1 MKRLLRPLR
10 ILVHGLA
17 VALIASKASAQPTD
31 NTFRIALTAAPPSK
45 GNPLSTIGT
54 TPQLF
59 WTAIYDRLVDIDND
73 GNVVPQL
80 AEKWEPVSE
89 TEWHFHLRDDVVFSN
104 GEPLTAETV
113 KVAFDMTREDAINAS
128 TWFRIAD
135 QYPRVEVID
144 ELTVAFHTELPNAMA
159 PRYLSAFFVVPSG
172 ILKDQGIAG
181 LINEPVGS
189 GPFVV
194 DDWAADRV
202 LMSRNA
208 TSWRPPKVDAMEAR
222 FVPESSARVQALL
235 TGEVDAAVS
244 ISPDQIDRLE
254 AAGHRSVT
262 RNPTRIIVFA
272 LKANDPESPF
282 ADERVRKAFN
292 FAVNKEIITEVLL
305 GGFVE
310 PATQGATPFSVGY
323 IEGLNPYPY
332 DPDRARALLEEAGY
346 EDGVSFTIE
355 SVSGTLPN
363 DTAILQQIASDVA
376 RVGMTMDVQL
386 LTYPQLLQRTLLGE
400 LGGDGFLMDFT
411 NRYAD
416 ALRGVLNTNHTCRGP
431 GESWFCDDKIQ
442 PVIDLAE
449 RTFDLAERTR
459 LTEQVVRYYADVAQS
474 LFLFPALGLDG
485 VHKRVTVWE
494 PMNDRF
500 MYDRIELD
508 GGR

>member
-1 MKRLLRPLR
+1 MTVTPLSLRP
-10 ILVHGLA
+10 VLA
-17 VALIASKASAQPTD
+17 VLAFFLICWSAPTLAD
-31 NTFRIALTAAPPSK
+31 STFRIALTAAPPSK
-45 GNPLSTIGT
+45 GNPLPTIGT

-80 AEKWEPVSE
+80 AESWEPVTE
-89 TEWHFHLRDDVVFSN
+89 TEWHFHLRRDVVFSN

-113 KVAFDMTREDAINAS
+113 KTAFDMTREDAVNAL
-128 TWFRIAD
+128 TWFRVAH
-135 QYPRVEVID
+135 QYPRIDIID
-144 ELTVAFHTELPNAMA
+144 EHTVAIHTEFPNAMA

-172 ILKDQGIAG
+172 VLKASGIAA

-194 DDWAADRV
+194 DDWASDRV
-202 LMSRNA
+202 LLSANKS
-208 TSWRPPKVDAMEAR
+208 SWRAPKVAAMEAR
-222 FVPESSARVQALL
+222 FVPDSSARLQALL
-235 TGEVDAAVS
+235 TGEVDVAVA
-244 ISPDQIDRLE
+244 ISPDQTDQLE
-254 AAGHRSVT
+254 MAGHRAIT

-272 LKANDPESPF
+272 LKSNDPDSPF
-282 ADERVRKAFN
+282 ADERVRKAYN
-292 FAVNKEIITEVLL
+292 YAVNKRVITEVLL
-305 GGFVE
+305 GGLVE

-323 IEGLNPYPY
+323 IEGLDAYPY
-332 DPDRARALLEEAGY
+332 DPDRARALLKEAGY
-346 EDGVSFTIE
+346 SDGLSFTIE

-376 RVGMTMDVQL
+376 RVGMDMNVQL
-386 LTYPQLLQRTLLGE
+386 ITYPQLLRRTLLGE

-431 GESWFCDDKIQ
+431 GEPWFCDQNIQ

-449 RTFDLAERTR
+449 RTFDLQERTR
-459 LTEQVVRYYADVAQS
+459 LTEQVVRYYTDVAQS

-485 VHKRVTVWE
+485 VHKRVTWWQ

-500 MYDRIELD
+500 MYHMVELD
-508 GGR
+508 KGD